1 VYSFSGLSD
10 EEKMEREPCLHCGM
24 QIAKDGGVTL
34 KTVMLLAR
42 IPPDERVA
50 TIVRSE
56 GITGE
61 AAQEYLDHKMGGN
74 CVKTEPPCPSCG
86 AALRTWHATG
96 CWGCGWRRDANR
108 QLPDY
113 YRDT

>member
-1 VYSFSGLSD
+1 
-10 EEKMEREPCLHCGM
+10 MEREPCLHCGI
-24 QIAKDGGVTL
+24 QISKNCDVSL
-34 KTVMLLAR
+34 KTVLLLTK
-42 IPPDERVA
+42 IPPEERVA
-50 TIVRSE
+50 TIVRNE
-56 GITGE
+56 GITSK
-61 AAQEYLDHKMGGN
+61 AAQEYLDHKMRGN
-74 CVKTEPPCPSCG
+74 CVKTEPPCPNCS